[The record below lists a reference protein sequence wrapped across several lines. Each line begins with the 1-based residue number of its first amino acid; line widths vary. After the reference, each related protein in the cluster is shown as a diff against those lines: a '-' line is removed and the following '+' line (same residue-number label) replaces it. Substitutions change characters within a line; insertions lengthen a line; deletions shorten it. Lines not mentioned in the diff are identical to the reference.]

1 MHKKTDRR
9 GPRKI
14 GISELNL
21 CKARREPES
30 EGSI

>member
-9 GPRKI
+9 VPRKI

-21 CKARREPES
+21 CKARRELES
-30 EGSI
+30 EGTV